1 MRIIS
6 QYAKEGKK
14 HQTVKN
20 MKTYMHIISQ
30 DAKEGGNNQTKLW
43 TSSVKTY
50 VHLDTTDH

>member
-1 MRIIS
+1 
-6 QYAKEGKK
+6 
-14 HQTVKN
+14 VKN

-43 TSSVKTY
+43 ISSVKTY